1 MEELLTEKE
10 PLKKI
15 ILDAIRL
22 EDEFNT
28 HWSEKETFSYAL
40 NNFIA
45 SKDWEIKRY
54 GILEACT
61 NYFQG
66 LGLSVPY
73 MNYDIEQLGY
83 DPETYW
89 SDLAKCFLN
98 ETLEISSPYVLFTK

>member
-73 MNYDIEQLGY
+73 MNYDIEQLGH

-89 SDLAKCFLN
+89 SDLAECFLN
-98 ETLEISSPYVLFTK
+98 ETLEISSPYSLFIS